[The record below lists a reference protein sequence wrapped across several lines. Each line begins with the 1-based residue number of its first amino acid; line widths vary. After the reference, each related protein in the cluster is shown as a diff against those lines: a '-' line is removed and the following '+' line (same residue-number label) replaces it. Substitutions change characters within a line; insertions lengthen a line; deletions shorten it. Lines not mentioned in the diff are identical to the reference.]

1 MDLDK
6 LLKDADSAR
15 KLNLCTAHVAGSRT
29 NLTEVSHKPAPA
41 STIASRIGSLL
52 LLFLGSGGSAENDDE
67 DNGNVLCDLEE
78 FRVGD
83 YDMSKPPAEQGVST
97 PYLRLGIPRY

>member
-1 MDLDK
+1 MDLDN

-15 KLNLCTAHVAGSRT
+15 KLNPRKADVAGFRT
-29 NLTEVSHKPAPA
+29 NLTEGSHKPVPA
-41 STIASRIGSLL
+41 STLASRIGSLL

>member
-1 MDLDK
+1 MDLDR

-15 KLNLCTAHVAGSRT
+15 KLNPCTAHVAGSRT
-29 NLTEVSHKPAPA
+29 NLTEGSHKPVPD

-67 DNGNVLCDLEE
+67 DNGNVLCGLEE

-83 YDMSKPPAEQGVST
+83 YDMSKPPGKQFVGS
-97 PYLRLGIPRY
+97 PYLRLGNPRY